1 MKPAMKKLIITI
13 ATSLIIGLGYSQ
25 ERSSANQLSFEL
37 GGAGLATSV
46 NFEHT
51 VIDNNKSMIVPK
63 VGIGYLPVFVNG
75 SFSIGTFSF
84 IAGANYIRKYKN
96 HQAVLG
102 ISNSIAASF
111 ASGLGNSFSSSTYSY
126 LIIPN
131 FGYRYIISEKKGLFI
146 GAGYSPIV
154 SFNGFSVEKQL
165 MQYKN
170 HFYIT
175 VGFAL
180 N

>member
-1 MKPAMKKLIITI
+1 MKKLIITI
-13 ATSLIIGLGYSQ
+13 ATILIIGLGYSQ

-46 NFEHT
+46 NFEHI
-51 VIDNNKSMIVPK
+51 VFNNYKSMIVPK
-63 VGIGYLPVFVNG
+63 VGLGYLPVFVNG
-75 SFSIGTFSF
+75 AFSTGTFSF
-84 IAGANYIRKYKN
+84 IAGANYIRKYKS
-96 HQAVLG
+96 HKVVLG
-102 ISNSIAASF
+102 VSNSLTATF
-111 ASGLGNSFSSSTYSY
+111 LRGLGDSFSSSTYGY
-126 LIIPN
+126 HIIPN
-131 FGYRYIISEKKGLFI
+131 FGYRYIISEKNGLFV

-175 VGFAL
+175 VGFVL

>member
-1 MKPAMKKLIITI
+1 MKKLIITI
-13 ATSLIIGLGYSQ
+13 ATTLIISFGYSQ
-25 ERSSANQLSFEL
+25 EHSSVNQLSFEL

-46 NFEHT
+46 NFERT
-51 VIDNNKSMIVPK
+51 VFSNGENRIVPK

-75 SFSIGTFSF
+75 AVSTGTFSL
-84 IAGANYIRKYKN
+84 IAGANYIRGYKN

-102 ISNSIAASF
+102 VSNSIAASF
-111 ASGLGNSFSSSTYSY
+111 VNGLGDSFSSSTYNY

-131 FGYRYIISEKKGLFI
+131 FGYRYRISEKRGCFV

-154 SFNGFSVEKQL
+154 SFNGFSVQKQP

-170 HFYIT
+170 HFYLT

>member
-1 MKPAMKKLIITI
+1 MKKLIITI
-13 ATSLIIGLGYSQ
+13 ATTLIIGLGYSQ
-25 ERSSANQLSFEL
+25 ERPSANRLSFEL

-51 VIDNNKSMIVPK
+51 VIDNDKSMIVPK

-75 SFSIGTFSF
+75 SFSTGTFSF

-102 ISNSIAASF
+102 VSNSVTATYTG
-111 ASGLGNSFSSSTYSY
+111 GLGDSFSSSTYSY

-131 FGYRYIISEKKGLFI
+131 FGYRYKISEKRGLFI
-146 GAGYSPIV
+146 GAGYSPII

-175 VGFAL
+175 VGFGL